1 MAAYLLKWP
10 VWVSLAGFMLFEL
23 CLNGGPHLI
32 TFIIPAHIFP
42 VANRGKGTGIAS
54 LLGKVG
60 AIVGVFFM
68 PMLLDAGGMTLVL
81 TVTGATMLL
90 GAAISLIYGKML
102 KLV

>member
-1 MAAYLLKWP
+1 
-10 VWVSLAGFMLFEL
+10 
-23 CLNGGPHLI
+23 
-32 TFIIPAHIFP
+32 

>member
-1 MAAYLLKWP
+1 
-10 VWVSLAGFMLFEL
+10 V
-23 CLNGGPHLI
+23 
-32 TFIIPAHIFP
+32 
-42 VANRGKGTGIAS
+42 AS

-81 TVTGATMLL
+81 TVTGATMLS
-90 GAAISLIYGKML
+90 GAAISIIYGRML